1 MSDKEY
7 KPVKDMTFEEF
18 TAWLESPYD
27 PADPRLSYD
36 HEAWLQTSALLEQ
49 RRALDDM
56 ARQNANKPP
65 PIPRSAHTWQNM
77 T

>member
-1 MSDKEY
+1 MSEKEY
-7 KPVKDMTFEEF
+7 KPFNDMTDEE
-18 TAWLESPYD
+18 LEEWGNSPYD
-27 PADPRLSYD
+27 PEDPRISYD